1 VQDGEQV
8 GIDAVPVH
16 SAQEVQLDNVLG
28 QAVVSATTPHRRR
41 FATHLSIGGFVI
53 NLSSDDRR
61 LVTPPPGIL
70 EEFLIAPQPADLQI
84 DASWCS
90 TIAEPEGTPL
100 FDSGGAWRL
109 LRAADGSAIVVCRSA
124 LGPDEPY
131 LEARFDA
138 VFATAVLRLNA
149 RHFNGEVGRSAF
161 PLDYPVDEV
170 AMVHLLSRGRGVE
183 IHGCGVRDEA
193 GRAWVFAGQSGA
205 GKSTIGR
212 LWAERPDVTV
222 LSDERVVLRT
232 DGDRVIVWGTPF
244 HGDAILASPA
254 SAELAG
260 IFFLRHGDRQ
270 SVVPIEGARA
280 RAQLMSCA
288 FLPFYDPRAVASTLD
303 AVERA
308 LRSAPAHEFFFVPN
322 SSALDFVSDWATSR

>member
-1 VQDGEQV
+1 VS
-8 GIDAVPVH
+8 DASDRVP
-16 SAQEVQLDNVLG
+16 
-28 QAVVSATTPHRRR
+28 RRR
-41 FATHLSIGGFVI
+41 FDSHLSIGGVVI
-53 NLSSDDRR
+53 GLSSDDRR

-70 EEFLIAPQPADLQI
+70 EEFLIAPRAADLQI
-84 DASWCS
+84 DASWS
-90 TIAEPEGTPL
+90 AAIAEPEGTPL

-109 LRAADGSAIVVCRSA
+109 LRASDGSAIMICRSA

-131 LEARFDA
+131 LEARFDEA
-138 VFATAVLRLNA
+138 FSTAVLRLNA
-149 RHFNGEVGRSAF
+149 RHFDEPGRSAF

-193 GRAWVFAGQSGA
+193 GRAYVFAGQSGA

-212 LWAERPDVTV
+212 LWAERGDVTV

-232 DGDRVIVWGTPF
+232 DGNGVTVWGTPF

-254 SAELAG
+254 SGELAG
-260 IFFLRHGDRQ
+260 IFFLRHGGKHA
-270 SVVPIEGARA
+270 VTPLEGAQA
-280 RAQLMSCA
+280 TAQLMSCA

-308 LRSAPAHEFFFVPN
+308 LSCAPAHDFYFVPD
-322 SSALDFVSDWATSR
+322 SSALDFVFDWAAAR

>member
-1 VQDGEQV
+1 M
-8 GIDAVPVH
+8 
-16 SAQEVQLDNVLG
+16 QLDDVLSRG
-28 QAVVSATTPHRRR
+28 EVSDTSDTSPRRRR

-53 NLSSDDRR
+53 GLSSDYRR

-70 EEFLIAPQPADLQI
+70 EDFLIPTRVPDLHI

-90 TIAEPEGTPL
+90 AIAEPEGTPL

-109 LRAADGSAIVVCRSA
+109 LPSSDGESIVVCHSS
-124 LGPDEPY
+124 LGDREPY

-138 VFATAVLRLNA
+138 AFARGVLRLNA
-149 RHFNGEVGRSAF
+149 RHFDDEAGRSTF

-183 IHGCGVRDEA
+183 IHGCGVRDDR
-193 GRAWVFAGQSGA
+193 GRAYVFAGQSGA

-212 LWAERPDVTV
+212 LWAERRDVTV
-222 LSDERVVLRT
+222 LSDERVVVRT
-232 DGDRVIVWGTPF
+232 DGDRVTVWGTPF

-254 SAELAG
+254 SGELAG
-260 IFFLRHGDRQ
+260 IFFLRHGERHA
-270 SVVPIEGARA
+270 VVPLDGAQA
-280 RAQLMSCA
+280 VAQLMSCA

-308 LRSAPAHEFFFVPN
+308 LGCAPAHDFFFVPN
-322 SSALDFVSDWATSR
+322 TSALDFVFDWAASR